1 MIIVSAKLRT
11 NNQRIW
17 ELKKEQ
23 VFDLGPEDRE
33 DNELLMED
41 SKELAQ
47 SAAPPA
53 IKSIQL
59 KGRI

>member
-1 MIIVSAKLRT
+1 MSRQIGPLYFISLTQDSQSESYEAVNFIEKPS
-11 NNQRIW
+11 N
-17 ELKKEQ
+17 
-23 VFDLGPEDRE
+23 LGPEDRE

-53 IKSIQL
+53 K
-59 KGRI
+59 K

>member
-1 MIIVSAKLRT
+1 MSRKIGPLYFISLTQDSQSESGEAVKFIEKSS
-11 NNQRIW
+11 N
-17 ELKKEQ
+17 
-23 VFDLGPEDRE
+23 LGPEDRE

-53 IKSIQL
+53 K
-59 KGRI
+59 K